1 MEEKFVKNLDEL
13 VLLFDTKKIN
23 ITIYLQKHF
32 IEDINYVKQ
41 KIISNTHIRGGHN
54 KTNYLLTIETYDM
67 IRNTYNL
74 KHRYLK
80 NITSDCNH
88 NNPIN
93 YVMSIENQTIGYIE
107 NMFSKTYNVKRQYKF
122 GSYFTDLCFVDN
134 NIVIECDE
142 FGHADRDKTYETN
155 REQYIINNNYS
166 LIRFNPNKVNFDL
179 SEIVREIVYLL
190 VNKPNSPILLRL

>member
-1 MEEKFVKNLDEL
+1 MEEKFIKNLDEL
-13 VLLFDTKKIN
+13 VFLFGSQKVRLTEFLKKN
-23 ITIYLQKHF
+23 F
-32 IEDINYVKQ
+32 IENINYIKN
-41 KIISNTHIRGGHN
+41 KPIIVNYKHGGNN

-74 KHRYLK
+74 KQRYLK

-142 FGHADRDKTYETN
+142 FDHADRDKTYETN

-179 SEIVREIVYLL
+179 SEIVRKLVYLL
-190 VNKPNSPILLRL
+190 INKPNSPIILRL